1 MKSFRNAVLCSAS
14 FGVLALVTP
23 AQAQTAEAGAAPAT
37 APQNGAQGDNAADIV
52 VTGVRASI
60 EGALKVRRT
69 SVQIVDS
76 VVAEDVGK
84 LPDNNVIEALQRVT
98 GIQVTNR
105 TGGEASAI
113 SIRGLTDALTTL
125 NGRNIF
131 TSDGQS
137 FALQDLSSN
146 LIKQVDVYKTR
157 AADQLE
163 TGLAGQIDV
172 QTRRPFDFKD
182 FAFSAQVRGI
192 YNEQANSYNPNV
204 SALISKRWTTDI
216 GDIGILVNGS
226 YSRTKYRDMSVTAGA
241 FVPFATENPP
251 AGSGLTPLQRIF
263 PGDSNQNWQPGQ
275 NAGLSTTPG
284 STILSNGVTTPYYL
298 SRDAI
303 FSTDLY
309 GKRER
314 PAVNVAFQWA
324 PNDRSTYT
332 AEFFY
337 NGFRGET
344 YNAMMFSF
352 VDYWGALDSDV
363 TKDFTLYPGTN
374 IVKSRYA
381 GQVYGFNSADYTKSQ
396 TDSFLYGLNGKW
408 DVGKAGKIEA
418 DVAYQNSQY
427 KTAFMA
433 LRTDRTAQGINV
445 DFNSGGG
452 IPSYNFTDQSQLTN
466 PAAWNLA
473 QLYDNGERNKGD
485 AITATLKGHNE
496 WDSGLLRRIELG
508 FRYDD
513 RTASDYIRQQST
525 DSLGQSLTTLGSGAL
540 FTTQGFFDG
549 RANVPTSWTLPSGYW
564 VYQNQDQIRA
574 LYHSVFP
581 AFKTSDQLSYTNVF
595 NVDERTFSLYGM
607 ADGEV
612 SIFGRPLKV
621 QGGVRY
627 TSVDTK
633 LDFTDQYSFAK
644 TISSVAT
651 QRFLPSATLRYDLTD
666 KLKLRFNYGQTL
678 RRPDFASLNPA
689 YNLTGDLTNVGYGS
703 GTAGNAK
710 LKPTTSTNYDL
721 ALEWYFARGSAFYTT
736 LFRRD
741 VQGLVVSLA
750 NRVTVTGTGL
760 NTNSFVVTQPQNA
773 SNGKLQGAEVGFTF
787 FPQKLPGLLKG
798 LGVQGSFTALD
809 SSQNIPIADSSGNI
823 VGQSTSSF
831 FGVSKYSFNVTGAYE
846 RGPIGAR
853 LSYVWRSAFLASNEA
868 ALFANPI
875 GIWRTPESSLDA
887 QLTLKVTR
895 NLAATFDAVNLLNSV
910 QQTYYKFGDKGNA
923 QQYNLGTTLLS
934 RTFALGVRYSFQ

>member
-1 MKSFRNAVLCSAS
+1 MEDAGVKSFKNAALCSVS
-14 FGVLALVTP
+14 LGVLVLTSP
-23 AQAQTAEAGAAPAT
+23 AFAQTEPAPTPAPAT
-37 APQNGAQGDNAADIV
+37 AVGEENAIV

-60 EGALKVRRT
+60 EGALRVRKN

-241 FVPFATENPP
+241 FVPFATENPA
-251 AGSGLTPLQRIF
+251 AGSGLTPLERIF
-263 PGDSNQNWQPGQ
+263 PGDSNQNWVPGQ
-275 NAGLSTTPG
+275 NSGLSTTPG
-284 STILSNGVTTPYYL
+284 STVMSNGVATPYYL

-352 VDYWGALDSDV
+352 VDYWGALHSDV
-363 TKDFTLYPGTN
+363 TKDFSLYPGTN

-381 GQVYGFNSADYTKSQ
+381 GSVYGFNSADYTRSQ

-408 DVGKAGKIEA
+408 DVGKSAKIEA
-418 DVAYQNSQY
+418 DVAYQNSKY
-427 KTAFMA
+427 KTDFMA
-433 LRTDRTAQGINV
+433 LRTDRTAAGINV

-452 IPSYNFTDQSQLTN
+452 IPSYSFTDQSQLTN

-473 QLYDNGERNKGD
+473 QLYDNGERNNGS
-485 AITATLKGHNE
+485 AVTASLKAHND
-496 WDSGLLRRIELG
+496 WDDGLLRCLEIG

-513 RTASDYIRQQST
+513 RSASDYLRSQST
-525 DSLGQSLTTLGSGAL
+525 NSLGQSLSTLGSSAL

-564 VYQNQDQIRA
+564 VYQNRDQIRA
-574 LYHSVFP
+574 LYHSAFP
-581 AFKTSDQLSYTNVF
+581 GFLTSDQLSYVNVF
-595 NVDERTFSLYGM
+595 NVDERTMSLYGM

-612 SIFGRPLKV
+612 SLFGRPLKA

-633 LDFTDQYSFAK
+633 LDFTDQYSYVK
-644 TISSVAT
+644 TNASTGT
-651 QRFLPSATLRYDLTD
+651 QRFLPSATLRYELTD
-666 KLKLRFNYGQTL
+666 KLRLRFNFGKTL
-678 RRPDFASLNPA
+678 RRPNFGDLNPA
-689 YNLTGDLTNVGYGS
+689 PHYTDDLTNVGYGS
-703 GTAGNAK
+703 GTSGNAN

-750 NRVTVTGTGL
+750 NRVNATVPGYSAT
-760 NTNSFVVTQPQNA
+760 SYVMTQPQNA
-773 SNGKLQGAEVGFTF
+773 SNGKLQGAEVGFTL
-787 FPQKLPGLLKG
+787 FPQHLPGLLKG
-798 LGVQGSFTALD
+798 FGVQGSFTALD
-809 SSQNIPIADSSGNI
+809 SSQNIPISDGSGNI
-823 VGQSTSSF
+823 VGQSTSAF

-853 LSYVWRSAFLASNEA
+853 LSYVWRSAFLANNEA

-875 GIWRTPESSLDA
+875 GVWRTPESSLDA
-887 QLTLKVTR
+887 QLTLNVNKRLGV
-895 NLAATFDAVNLLNSV
+895 TFDAVNLLKSV

>member
-1 MKSFRNAVLCSAS
+1 
-14 FGVLALVTP
+14 
-23 AQAQTAEAGAAPAT
+23 
-37 APQNGAQGDNAADIV
+37 
-52 VTGVRASI
+52 
-60 EGALKVRRT
+60 
-69 SVQIVDS
+69 
-76 VVAEDVGK
+76 
-84 LPDNNVIEALQRVT
+84 
-98 GIQVTNR
+98 
-105 TGGEASAI
+105 
-113 SIRGLTDALTTL
+113 LTTL

-146 LIKQVDVYKTR
+146 LIRQVDVYKTR

-182 FAFSAQVRGI
+182 FAFSAQARGI
-192 YNEQANSYNPNV
+192 YNQQANSYNPNV

-216 GDIGILVNGS
+216 GEIGVLVNGS
-226 YSRTKYRDMSVTAGA
+226 YSRTKYRDMAVTAGA
-241 FVPFATENPP
+241 FVPFATQNPP

-263 PGDSNQNWQPGQ
+263 PGDGNQNWQPGQ
-275 NAGLSTTPG
+275 DAGLSTTPG
-284 STILSNGVTTPYYL
+284 ATISSNGVATPYYL

-374 IVKSRYA
+374 IIKSRYA

-396 TDSFLYGLNGKW
+396 TDSFLYGLNAKW

-418 DVAYQNSQY
+418 DVAYQDSKY

-452 IPSYNFTDQSQLTN
+452 IPSYSFTDQSQLTN

-473 QLYDNGERNKGD
+473 QLYDNGERNKGG
-485 AITATLKGHNE
+485 AVTATLKGHNE
-496 WDSGLLRRIELG
+496 WDEGLLRRIELG

-540 FTTQGFFDG
+540 FTTQGFFDN

-564 VYQNQDQIRA
+564 VYQNQDQIRS
-574 LYHSVFP
+574 LYHSAFP

-612 SIFGRPLKV
+612 SLFGRPLKV
-621 QGGVRY
+621 QGGVRF
-627 TSVDTK
+627 TSVNTK
-633 LDFTDQYSFAK
+633 LDFTDQYTLAH
-644 TISSVAT
+644 TNASVNT

-666 KLKLRFNYGQTL
+666 RLKLRFNYGQTL
-678 RRPDFASLNPA
+678 RRPNFGDLNPA
-689 YNLTGDLTNVGYGS
+689 YNLTGDLTKVGYGS
-703 GTAGNAK
+703 GSAGNAN

-741 VQGLVVSLA
+741 VQGLVVPLT
-750 NRVTVTGTGL
+750 NRVTINGTGL
-760 NTNSFVVTQPQNA
+760 NTTSFVVTQPQNA

-809 SSQNIPIADSSGNI
+809 SSQNIPLDDGAGHVI
-823 VGQSTSSF
+823 GQSTSAF

-868 ALFANPI
+868 RLFANPI
-875 GIWRTPESSLDA
+875 GVWRTP
-887 QLTLKVTR
+887 K
-895 NLAATFDAVNLLNSV
+895 AASM
-910 QQTYYKFGDKGNA
+910 
-923 QQYNLGTTLLS
+923 LS
-934 RTFALGVRYSFQ
+934 

>member
-23 AQAQTAEAGAAPAT
+23 AHAQSADAAAPAA
-37 APQNGAQGDNAADIV
+37 APQSAGQADAGADIV

-146 LIKQVDVYKTR
+146 LIRQVDVYKTR

-182 FAFSAQVRGI
+182 FAISAQVRGI
-192 YNEQANSYNPNV
+192 YNQRANSYNPNV

-216 GDIGILVNGS
+216 GEIGVLVNGS
-226 YSRTKYRDMSVTAGA
+226 YSRTKYRDMAVTAGA
-241 FVPFATENPP
+241 FVPFATATPP

-284 STILSNGVTTPYYL
+284 STILSNGVATPYYL

-314 PAVNVAFQWA
+314 PAVNAAFQWA

-352 VDYWGALDSDV
+352 VDFWGALDSDV
-363 TKDFTLYPGTN
+363 TKDFSLYPGTN

-381 GQVYGFNSADYTKSQ
+381 GQVYGFNSADYTRSQ

-418 DVAYQNSQY
+418 DVAYQNSKY

-452 IPSYNFTDQSQLTN
+452 IPSYSFTDQSQLTN

-496 WDSGLLRRIELG
+496 WDDGLLRRIELG

-540 FTTQGFFDG
+540 FTTQGFFDN

-564 VYQNQDQIRA
+564 VYQNQDQIRS

-581 AFKTSDQLSYTNVF
+581 AFKTSDQLGYTNVF

-612 SIFGRPLKV
+612 SLFGRPLKV
-621 QGGVRY
+621 QGGVRF
-627 TSVDTK
+627 TSVNTK
-633 LDFTDQYSFAK
+633 LDFTDQYSLVK
-644 TISSVAT
+644 TNASVNT

-703 GTAGNAK
+703 GTAGNAN

-741 VQGLVVSLA
+741 VEGLVVSLPS
-750 NRVTVTGTGL
+750 RVTVTGTGL
-760 NTNSFVVTQPQNA
+760 NTNSFVVTRPQNA
-773 SNGKLQGAEVGFTF
+773 SNGKLQGAEVGFTL

-798 LGVQGSFTALD
+798 LGVQSSFTVLD
-809 SSQNIPIADSSGNI
+809 SSQNIPIADSTGAV
-823 VGQSTSSF
+823 VGQSTSAF

-887 QLTLKVTR
+887 QLTYKVTK

-910 QQTYYKFGDKGNA
+910 QQTYYKFGDKGNS

>member
-23 AQAQTAEAGAAPAT
+23 AHAQSADAAAPAA
-37 APQNGAQGDNAADIV
+37 APQSAGQADAGADIV

-146 LIKQVDVYKTR
+146 LIRQVDVYKTR

-182 FAFSAQVRGI
+182 FAISAQVRGI
-192 YNEQANSYNPNV
+192 YNQQANSYNPNV

-216 GDIGILVNGS
+216 GEIGVLVNGS
-226 YSRTKYRDMSVTAGA
+226 YSRTKYRDMAVTAGA
-241 FVPFATENPP
+241 FVPFATATPP

-284 STILSNGVTTPYYL
+284 STILSNGVATPYYL

-314 PAVNVAFQWA
+314 PAVNAAFQWA

-352 VDYWGALDSDV
+352 VDFWGALDSDV
-363 TKDFTLYPGTN
+363 TKDFSLYPGTN

-381 GQVYGFNSADYTKSQ
+381 GQVYGFNSADYTRSQ

-418 DVAYQNSQY
+418 DVAYQNSKY

-452 IPSYNFTDQSQLTN
+452 IPSYSFTDQSQLTN

-496 WDSGLLRRIELG
+496 WDDGLLRRIELG

-540 FTTQGFFDG
+540 FTTQGFFDN

-574 LYHSVFP
+574 LYHSAFP
-581 AFKTSDQLSYTNVF
+581 AFKTSDQLGYTNVF

-612 SIFGRPLKV
+612 SLFGRPLKV
-621 QGGVRY
+621 QGGVRF
-627 TSVDTK
+627 TSVNTK
-633 LDFTDQYSFAK
+633 LDFTDQYSLVK
-644 TISSVAT
+644 TNASVNT

-703 GTAGNAK
+703 GTAGNAN

-741 VQGLVVSLA
+741 VEGLVVSLPS
-750 NRVTVTGTGL
+750 RVTVTGTGL
-760 NTNSFVVTQPQNA
+760 NTNSFVVTRPQNA
-773 SNGKLQGAEVGFTF
+773 SNGKLQGAEVGFTL

-798 LGVQGSFTALD
+798 LGVQSSFTVLD
-809 SSQNIPIADSSGNI
+809 SSQNIPIADSTGAV
-823 VGQSTSSF
+823 VGQSTSAF

-887 QLTLKVTR
+887 QLTYKVTK

-910 QQTYYKFGDKGNA
+910 QQTYYKFGDKGNS